1 MSAPTLP
8 ADLPLVVVDDGLGT
22 FGPLVDLSPAFALR
36 SGVGT
41 LLESIE
47 AAFGRRAWSCTVAP
61 ARAAL
66 AEEDGLAARV
76 NAPLPASALVVN
88 GRLLD
93 PRSLLG
99 AGLAPGDTLVDA
111 RGTTVA

>member
-22 FGPLVDLSPAFALR
+22 FGPLVDLRPAFALR

-47 AAFGRRAWSCTVAP
+47 AALTKPGAP
-61 ARAAL
+61 ATGPMTQSPVVFFARAPAKVWMT
-66 AEEDGLAARV
+66 A
-76 NAPLPASALVVN
+76 PASKVGTRPRDLERIQPRMLSLGSASTASSAAS
-88 GRLLD
+88 D
-93 PRSLLG
+93 PSG
-99 AGLAPGDTLVDA
+99 
-111 RGTTVA
+111 